1 MSTCDEGGIRHPP
14 TFRSWPILRT
24 VGVTGPDLLRSG
36 GVLTIAPQRLVCV
49 QHRPFG
55 HDITVEHDGTSVDL
69 YTAWLL
75 PPWFNVTVPVR
86 GKTGVLVASTWLPG
100 RRSLADALRSAGFSV
115 ALHNT
120 KTFRGF
126 RWSDMP
132 TDRNRRST
140 FR

>member
-1 MSTCDEGGIRHPP
+1 MARMAGGEEEAIRHPP
-14 TFRSWPILRT
+14 SPESWPIRRT

-36 GVLTIAPQRLVCV
+36 GVLTIAPEHLVCV

-69 YTAWLL
+69 YTAWLV

-100 RRSLADALRSAGFSV
+100 RQSLAEALRSAGFSV

-120 KTFRGF
+120 KIFRGF

-132 TDRNRRST
+132 FDVR
-140 FR
+140 

>member
-1 MSTCDEGGIRHPP
+1 MALMASDEEGHAHGSSQVDPWRVA
-14 TFRSWPILRT
+14 RT

-36 GVLTIAPQRLVCV
+36 GRLTIAPGHLTCV

-55 HDITVEHDGTSVDL
+55 DDVMVKHDGTVVDV
-69 YTAWLL
+69 YTAWLV

-86 GKTGVLVASTWLPG
+86 GKTGLLVASTWLPG
-100 RRSLADALRSAGFSV
+100 RQSLMKVLRSAGFSV

-120 KTFRGF
+120 RTFRGF

-132 TDRNRRST
+132 FDAK
-140 FR
+140 